1 MPRTVRGRSAC
12 VHSYVHACPHER
24 INANVW
30 ARRDATHV
38 TAFLTQLA
46 MMRQSLRRQRSR
58 RIHDLC
64 ARACSRSCGPRA
76 THAFGIRAWQRC
88 GAQFNAAARCR
99 GALNLAGGCMCRQ
112 RSLTECSGS
121 APTCRVQKRVA
132 ALWCCARRRIRYPT
146 LRVSL
151 RALRVCVIWFCTSAS
166 TRGVSISCIGCHVAA
181 VLGLRMFGQSNSC
194 VMTWHSGG
202 KATCSAVA
210 EGKVEPISGQ
220 EKLSNFGKVCPDS
233 GHKNEASCQ
242 KN

>member
-1 MPRTVRGRSAC
+1 MFGKWTKFLAVAMPRTVRGRSAC

-24 INANVW
+24 INANVR
-30 ARRDATHV
+30 AHRDATHAK
-38 TAFLTQLA
+38 AFLTQLA

-99 GALNLAGGCMCRQ
+99 GALNLAGGSMCRQ

-132 ALWCCARRRIRYPT
+132 ALWCCVRRRIR
-146 LRVSL
+146 
-151 RALRVCVIWFCTSAS
+151 
-166 TRGVSISCIGCHVAA
+166 
-181 VLGLRMFGQSNSC
+181 
-194 VMTWHSGG
+194 
-202 KATCSAVA
+202 
-210 EGKVEPISGQ
+210 
-220 EKLSNFGKVCPDS
+220 
-233 GHKNEASCQ
+233 
-242 KN
+242 